1 MPATTKPRTGRRIPP
16 RPAEPIDAIGVYT
29 YDQAAAHLQM
39 TAREVRDMVGDGRI
53 GHVAMNRRQRRVLG
67 RQIMEFIARRERGA
81 TR

>member
-1 MPATTKPRTGRRIPP
+1 MPVTAKPKIGRKIPP